1 MNIHTEQKQKKH
13 KKMRTKHKTSLTRT
27 AQYLNEV
34 ISLLIISIM
43 LGCMLG
49 SLIYLHNP
57 KVQKE
62 NLYNIDEISYKTTLP
77 GCNEKTSQLIARE
90 IETLTIDTDFKNTK
104 IVKQNA
110 E

>member
-1 MNIHTEQKQKKH
+1 
-13 KKMRTKHKTSLTRT
+13 MRTKHKTSLTRT
-27 AQYLNEV
+27 AQYLNEI

-77 GCNEKTSQLIARE
+77 GCNEKISQLIARK